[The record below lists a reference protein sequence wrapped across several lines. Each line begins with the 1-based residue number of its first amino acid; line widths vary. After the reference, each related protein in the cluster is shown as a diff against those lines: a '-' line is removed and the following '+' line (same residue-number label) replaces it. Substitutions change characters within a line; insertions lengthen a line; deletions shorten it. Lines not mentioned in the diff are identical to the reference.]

1 MVALDISHARRR
13 RPSDPAP
20 ETGAGRRQPT
30 PLRPQSRRLDSLVVP
45 QSVRGRFRRLKWLAL
60 ALCLAV
66 YGLLPFLRWDRGAGE
81 PSQAVLLDVEKG
93 RLYAFSVE
101 IWPQEFYYLTG
112 LLILASLVLILL
124 NALAG
129 RVWCGFLCPQTVWSD
144 LFMAVERGIEGD
156 RRERLRKLGDPMSL
170 RRAAGIALKHAIWLA
185 IALWTGTGLV
195 LYFADAFETLG
206 ALATGAATSIAYAW
220 IGIVAA
226 LTYTLA
232 GFAREQVC
240 MWMCPWPRLQGAIW
254 DPQALTVNYRDYRG
268 EQRISAKKAEELR
281 KNGQPAG
288 DCVDCYQCVAVCPIG
303 IDIREG
309 PNFACINCGLCVDA
323 CNSVMKRLSRP
334 AGLIAYESWA
344 NIERGRAGQPPL
356 RRVLR
361 PKTLGLL
368 ALVVAFACG
377 LGIAFQQRSTGS
389 ITVLHDRNPMW
400 TTLAS
405 GKIRNGYTLRITNK
419 TAVPRR
425 LTITLDGSDLALMLV
440 GTNPV
445 PIEPGATVD
454 IRAMVT
460 GDAGQAA
467 AVTFEAREE
476 DRIVLAAKDRFASP
490 PK

>member
-13 RPSDPAP
+13 PPTASAP
-20 ETGAGRRQPT
+20 ETAERRQPA
-30 PLRPQSRRLDSLVVP
+30 PLKPQSRRLDTLVVP
-45 QSVRGRFRRLKWLAL
+45 QSVKGRFRRLKWLAL
-60 ALCLAV
+60 IFCLAV
-66 YGLLPFLRWDRGAGE
+66 YGLLPFLRWNRGVGE
-81 PSQAVLLDVEKG
+81 PGQAVLLDVEKG
-93 RLYAFSVE
+93 RLYAFSIE

-129 RVWCGFLCPQTVWSD
+129 RVWRGFLCPQTVWTD

-156 RRERLRKLGDPMSL
+156 RRERLRKLGAPMTL

-206 ALATGAATSIAYAW
+206 ALATGAASSVAYAW
-220 IGIVAA
+220 IGIIAA

-240 MWMCPWPRLQGAIW
+240 TWMCPWPRLQGAIW
-254 DPQALTVNYRDYRG
+254 DPEALTVNYRDYRG
-268 EQRISAKKAEELR
+268 ERRISAKKAEELR
-281 KNGQPAG
+281 RSGQPAG
-288 DCVDCYQCVAVCPIG
+288 DCVDCFQCVVVCPIG

-323 CNSVMKRLSRP
+323 CDSVMTKLNRP
-334 AGLIAYESWA
+334 PGLIAYESWT

-356 RRVLR
+356 RRMLR
-361 PKTLGLL
+361 PKTLALL
-368 ALVVAFACG
+368 ALVTVFACG
-377 LGIAFQQRSTGS
+377 LGIALQNRSTGS

-419 TAVPRR
+419 TGLPQS
-425 LTITLDGSDLALMLV
+425 LTLVLQESDLTLTLL
-440 GTNPV
+440 GPNPV
-445 PIEPGATVD
+445 PVEPGATVD
-454 IRAMVT
+454 VRAMVT
-460 GDAGQAA
+460 GDAGQATS
-467 AVTFEAREE
+467 VTFEAREG
-476 DRIVLAAKDRFASP
+476 DRAALAAKDRFASP